1 VPAAIAGVTLV
12 LFVLLMFRMG
22 PNAEQFNQFLSNP
35 IFFLLRLTSSLDQ
48 CDFSRFRAK
57 GYYMLA
63 FFKERLAFLS
73 VPKTGTTAYE
83 AALAPRA
90 DLVISDPPLLKHA
103 PVYRYNRF
111 IRPMYL
117 NVCDAELE
125 LMAVMREPISWLGS
139 WYRYRQRPF
148 MQGKPNATFGISF
161 DDFVLA
167 YMKGK
172 RPGFAN
178 VGSQFKFLESQPN
191 GTGVT
196 HLFRYEDQPR
206 LNHFLEERLGVTLS
220 LERVN
225 VSPEMPLELSP
236 AVAERYRRKFAE
248 EFDLYHS
255 IG

>member
-1 VPAAIAGVTLV
+1 MLV
-12 LFVLLMFRMG
+12 
-22 PNAEQFNQFLSNP
+22 
-35 IFFLLRLTSSLDQ
+35 
-48 CDFSRFRAK
+48 
-57 GYYMLA
+57 

-83 AALAPRA
+83 SALASRA
-90 DLVISDPPLLKHA
+90 DMVLSDPPMLKHA

-117 NVCDAELE
+117 KVCDAELE
-125 LMAVMREPISWLGS
+125 LMAVMREPIDWLGS

-148 MQGKPNATFGISF
+148 MNGKPNATFGISF

-172 RPGFAN
+172 RPPFAD
-178 VGSQFKFLESQPN
+178 VGSQFKFLEAQPN
-191 GTGVT
+191 GTAVT

-206 LNHFLEERLGVTLS
+206 LQSFLNDRLGVTLE
-220 LERVN
+220 LAREN
-225 VSPEMPLELSP
+225 VSPPMELSLSDD
-236 AVAERYRRKFAE
+236 VARRYRRKFAE
-248 EFDLYHS
+248 EYDLYES